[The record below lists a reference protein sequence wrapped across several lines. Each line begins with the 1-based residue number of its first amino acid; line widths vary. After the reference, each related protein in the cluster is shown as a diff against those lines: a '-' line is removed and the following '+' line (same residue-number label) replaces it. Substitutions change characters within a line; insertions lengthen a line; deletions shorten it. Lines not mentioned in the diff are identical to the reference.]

1 MNSGKYRPDLTVF
14 VPTRSRSKN
23 AVDFGSNFTGLC
35 DLSTELVFVLDEDDP
50 ELGDYLKRIA
60 GRWSVEVVSSTQR
73 GMVDALNVA
82 YRRREFAGTLGFAVG
97 FMGDDHRPRTEGW
110 DAAYVNTLE
119 DLGTGFVYGNDLLQ
133 GQLMPTQV
141 AFTADIARELGWMAP
156 PCLHHLCV
164 DLVWLEIGR
173 ALDKIIY
180 LDDVIIEHMHPL
192 AGKAR
197 MDRGYRVANS
207 TVMARHD
214 SAAYER
220 YLETDFP
227 GDVAKLKDMIDEGIS

>member
-1 MNSGKYRPDLTVF
+1 
-14 VPTRSRSKN
+14 
-23 AVDFGSNFTGLC
+23 
-35 DLSTELVFVLDEDDP
+35 LDEDDP
-50 ELGDYLKRIA
+50 EIGDYLKRIA
-60 GRWSVEVVSSTQR
+60 GRWHTEIVNSTQR

-82 YRRREFAGTLGFAVG
+82 YRRREFAGTIGFAVG
-97 FMGDDHRPRTEGW
+97 FMGDDHRPRNIGW
-110 DAAYVNTLE
+110 DADYIDTLHA
-119 DLGTGFVYGNDLLQ
+119 LGSGFVYGNDLLQ

-173 ALDKIIY
+173 ALDAIVY
-180 LDDVIIEHMHPL
+180 LDDVIVEHMHPL

-220 YLETDFP
+220 YLETDLP
-227 GDVAKLKDMIDEGIS
+227 VDVAKLKEMIDEGAS